1 MGTVGGSVSLPWGAL
16 PVWTVGIIYLV
27 SAPFFGSLPRMGGE
41 SLAGPFARL
50 SLVAGLNLV
59 DEALW
64 MGAVSAPAALVW
76 ARLLTPL
83 ALFAGVAAVDAV
95 SAIIRAPRPRWL
107 TWAWALAG
115 VFAALSLLF
124 PRLVMDSVT
133 LVQGGVWLGVVG
145 AGPLAVLGVLATTFY
160 LGTALLLF
168 TRTALRPGAAL
179 KWRLYAILTLLTVPI
194 FLLAFVFGL
203 GGGGFTTSWVA
214 GLGGWGI
221 LWVEMRGQAGVQ
233 QIYLRQDQTT
243 QSYNRRWGEEYLAA
257 SLKRGP
263 AAVLYADLD
272 GFKAINDRYGHAAGD
287 RVLEMV
293 SARLTGVL
301 RSEDI
306 VARLGGD
313 EFMVV
318 LPGVH
323 HGQIPGILQR
333 VEAALASPVLKVPG
347 SEEAV
352 RISVGAAHAEKG
364 GSWRELVQRAD
375 TAMYTEKAVHGTGG
389 ATAESP
395 KPGVDTSAAAP

>member
-1 MGTVGGSVSLPWGAL
+1 MSLPWGAL
-16 PVWTVGIIYLV
+16 PLWAVGLIYLV
-27 SAPFFGSLPRMGGE
+27 SVPFFASLPRMGGE
-41 SLAGPFARL
+41 SLAGPFARV
-50 SLVAGLNLV
+50 SLVAGLNLI

-64 MGAVSAPAALVW
+64 MGAVSPQSALLW

-95 SAIIRAPRPRWL
+95 SAIIRAPRPSWL
-107 TWAWALAG
+107 RWAWALAG
-115 VFAALSLLF
+115 AFAALTLLF

-133 LVQGGVWLGVVG
+133 EIQGGVWLGVAG
-145 AGPLAVLGVLATTFY
+145 AGPLAVLGVLATTFC

-179 KWRLYAILTLLTVPI
+179 KWRLYAILAVLTVPV
-194 FLLAFVFGL
+194 FLFAFVFGM
-203 GGGGFTTSWVA
+203 GGGFTASWVA

-257 SLKRGP
+257 CLRRGP

-272 GFKAINDRYGHAAGD
+272 GFKAINDRHGHAAGD

-293 SARLTGVL
+293 SARLIGVL

-333 VEAALASPVLKVPG
+333 VEAALASPALKVPG

-352 RISVGAAHAEKG
+352 RISVGAAHADKG

-375 TAMYTEKAVHGTGG
+375 HAMYREKAGHKAGG
-389 ATAESP
+389 AAPETPA
-395 KPGVDTSAAAP
+395 PGVDTSAAAP